1 MYVRTG
7 LHWLWGCLEALPAA
21 VGTGTAVGMVSRH
34 VGGCGQ
40 KQDVVGR
47 NMYVWVWLC
56 GKMEQH
62 AKGKTFGEKITLYQ
76 VIFKGCEFCEFEI
89 ATIRGKLFPKIC
101 QFRNC

>member
-1 MYVRTG
+1 MYMYVITDKVIMTDRYMYYMYVCIYICTG

-21 VGTGTAVGMVSRH
+21 VGTGTAVGVVSRH

-47 NMYVWVWLC
+47 SMYVWVWLC

-62 AKGKTFGEKITLYQ
+62 AKGK
-76 VIFKGCEFCEFEI
+76 
-89 ATIRGKLFPKIC
+89 
-101 QFRNC
+101 